1 MLLRKEVN
9 DPRLKDVVI
18 TDVIT
23 SRDLSSAKVYF
34 SAAED
39 AQKEVAKLLKNAS
52 GFFRTRLSKVLD
64 LRHTPTLSFI
74 YDTAPN
80 TGANIEDLLSKLQFL
95 LKMSRR
101 NKKGRDIN
109 GVILLDKST
118 GASSN
123 FVLQQVKRLF
133 FAKKAG
139 HTGSLDPLASGL
151 LPICLGQATKV
162 AQFLLDDDKRYFVR
176 GKLGQVSDT
185 GDAEGLVTE
194 FGSAD
199 EVDESSV
206 AEVLPQFLGNIKQV
220 PPMYSALKRDGK
232 PLYELARQGIEVE
245 REARP
250 VTIHEI
256 NFIGL
261 NNDVMSLDVAC
272 SKGTYIRTLV
282 EDIGKVLGCGAHV
295 IELRRTG
302 FAHFDLT
309 DSITFEQLEALK
321 SEDFEALDAQ
331 IFDAD
336 TMLPNLESVFL
347 SAEQSSDV
355 KLGRKVRHGN
365 FVEVQKLKLFDEN
378 QEFIGIG
385 ESNLEGEVLPKR
397 LFVQAIKKKVANE
410 KTIDYLF

>member
-1 MLLRKEVN
+1 V
-9 DPRLKDVVI
+9 
-18 TDVIT
+18 
-23 SRDLSSAKVYF
+23 
-34 SAAED
+34 
-39 AQKEVAKLLKNAS
+39 
-52 GFFRTRLSKVLD
+52 
-64 LRHTPTLSFI
+64 
-74 YDTAPN
+74 
-80 TGANIEDLLSKLQFL
+80 
-95 LKMSRR
+95 SRR

-109 GVILLDKST
+109 GVILLDKAT

-162 AQFLLDDDKRYFVR
+162 AQFLLNDDKRYFVR

-185 GDAEGLVTE
+185 GDAEGKITD
-194 FGSAD
+194 FGPI
-199 EVDESSV
+199 ESVNAISI
-206 AEVLPQFLGNIKQV
+206 ANALQEFLGNIKQV

-245 REARP
+245 RKARP

-256 NFIGL
+256 NFLGL
-261 NNDVMSLDVAC
+261 EGDVLSLDVAC

-309 DSITFEQLEALK
+309 DSITFEQLQALK
-321 SEDFEALDAQ
+321 SDAFEALDAL
-331 IFDAD
+331 ILGAD
-336 TMLPNLESVFL
+336 TMLPNFDSVFL
-347 SAEQSSDV
+347 SAEQTSDI
-355 KLGRKVRHGN
+355 KLGRKIRYGDYT
-365 FVEVQKLKLFDEN
+365 EVQKLKLFDEN
-378 QEFIGIG
+378 QQFLGIG

-397 LFVQAIKKKVANE
+397 LFV
-410 KTIDYLF
+410 